1 MVLDCVR
8 YLFELIKPL
17 SSIEG
22 FPKPRRKITDF
33 IRDSAKATKILNY
46 EYNITEIIV
55 YNIVR
60 YNSLFA

>member
-1 MVLDCVR
+1 MVLHCVR
-8 YLFELIKPL
+8 YLFELIKRL

-22 FPKPRRKITDF
+22 FPESRRKITDF

>member
-8 YLFELIKPL
+8 YLFELIKRL

-22 FPKPRRKITDF
+22 FPESRRKITDF